1 MELEELRNIWSQH
14 EKLLVENTVLNREL
28 LMKVLIK
35 NTEKRIDWM
44 KIRSLVGLILPFI
57 LILFIVIP
65 RIQFTLEL
73 EVLIGLILFVPLYII
88 SYTWAIKLYLYIE
101 RVNLD
106 GPVTTVSKQLKL
118 VEKYKLK
125 TRKENYILA
134 PFMIAGI
141 FLSAGIPFLSSKM
154 IPFYAL
160 MVISFIIGLYI
171 RSKYG
176 LIAQVKKIEK
186 EIEEISRLEQ
196 DNHIA
201 A

>member
-125 TRKENYILA
+125 TTKENYILA
-134 PFMIAGI
+134 PFMIVGI

-160 MVISFIIGLYI
+160 MVISFVIGLYI